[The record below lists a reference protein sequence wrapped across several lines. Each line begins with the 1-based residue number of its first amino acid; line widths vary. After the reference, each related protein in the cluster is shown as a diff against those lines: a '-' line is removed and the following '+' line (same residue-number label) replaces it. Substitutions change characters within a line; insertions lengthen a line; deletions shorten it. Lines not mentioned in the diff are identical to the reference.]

1 MIFLNI
7 LQLLQVIL
15 AIYVLMLVFKKGAL
29 NSHFHIALVC
39 LVVSI
44 LVIPPFGR
52 KFINGATME
61 SKEEYSGLGENY
73 DGRDDRRDG
82 RKHDREDR
90 RDDRRHDHEDRRDDR
105 RHDHEDR
112 RDDRRHDRED
122 RREDRRDG
130 REDRREDRRDG
141 REDRRED
148 RRDGREDRRED
159 RRDGRDDRRDDRRD
173 GRDDRRDDRR
183 DGRHH
188 HHRHDHD
195 HRRDG
200 RHHHRHDH
208 DQTHRGTIHPIFPT
222 PNHKLTPSPYTPT
235 PPAPIPYTPP
245 APTPYTPTPTP
256 PAPTPPTPT
265 PYTPPAPT
273 PTPTPPAPKPTPT
286 PTPTPP
292 ASGNTLSPPK
302 NIQMWMNNGTYYII
316 GEGTPGATLEL
327 SFSESPFTNTL
338 SSDITVNSSG
348 EFEYSTSWNNST
360 NSQAFGDIVQL
371 QGYITDVYF
380 RLSKSDQTSPII
392 SWPIDNFVN
401 CYYNNP
407 EQNTATDSS
416 SFYSTLK
423 AANKYCIEH

>member
-15 AIYVLMLVFKKGAL
+15 TIYVLMLVFKKGAL
-29 NSHFHIALVC
+29 NSQFHIALVC

-52 KFINGATME
+52 NFINGATME

-73 DGRDDRRDG
+73 DGRDDRR
-82 RKHDREDR
+82 HDREDR
-90 RDDRRHDHEDRRDDR
+90 RDDRRHDRDGRHDDRRHDREDRRDDR
-105 RHDHEDR
+105 RHDRDDRRDDRRHDREDR

-122 RREDRRDG
+122 RRDDRRHDRDG
-130 REDRREDRRDG
+130 RHDDRRHD
-141 REDRRED
+141 
-148 RRDGREDRRED
+148 
-159 RRDGRDDRRDDRRD
+159 RDDRRDDRRHDRD
-173 GRDDRRDDRR
+173 GRHDDRR

-245 APTPYTPTPTP
+245 APTPYTPT
-256 PAPTPPTPT
+256 PTPPTPT